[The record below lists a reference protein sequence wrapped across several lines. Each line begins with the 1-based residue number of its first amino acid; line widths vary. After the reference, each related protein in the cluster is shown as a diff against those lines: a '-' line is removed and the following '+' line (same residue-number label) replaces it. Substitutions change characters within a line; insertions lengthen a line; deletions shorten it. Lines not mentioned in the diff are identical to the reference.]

1 MIVRKG
7 IYKAVCRNGHN
18 AIVYKGDEIVAHF
31 SFLHEASKE
40 DLKMLLE
47 RAKTKGN

>member
-18 AIVYKGDEIVAHF
+18 AIVYKGNEIVAHF
-31 SFLHEASKE
+31 NFLHEPPSKE
-40 DLKMLLE
+40 ALKTLLE
-47 RAKTKGN
+47 RVKTE